1 MSTEQSGIGPQ
12 DEPAGPGR
20 SSGAGEDAAEG
31 VSPDNGEGD
40 GAGEG
45 NDGDYAGADDGA
57 AGGSPRER
65 LRGWF
70 TGRLPSGWFTA
81 APVIQADREEITVVG
96 ALPDPET
103 APDAS
108 DAERAA
114 AAEGRMRR
122 FREET
127 RARRVEIAREA
138 EHRFRRKVSWGVT
151 CAGRTEM
158 FTTLSVPVMTRLRQ
172 AERRVLDTLVEGG
185 VARSRSD
192 ALAWCVR
199 LVGQHEDSWLGE
211 LRAALRRVEEVRSEG
226 PRT

>member
-1 MSTEQSGIGPQ
+1 MSTLQ
-12 DEPAGPGR
+12 DG
-20 SSGAGEDAAEG
+20 SAE
-31 VSPDNGEGD
+31 E
-40 GAGEG
+40 
-45 NDGDYAGADDGA
+45 AGADDSDSA
-57 AGGSPRER
+57 AGHAGRNDEGAQAGAGQDAGTSPRER

-70 TGRLPSGWFTA
+70 TGRLPAGWFTA
-81 APVIQADREEITVVG
+81 APVIKADREEITVIG
-96 ALPDPET
+96 TLPDPET
-103 APDAS
+103 SGDAS

-114 AAEGRMRR
+114 AAEGRILR

-138 EHRFRRKVSWGVT
+138 EHSFRRKVSWGVT
-151 CAGRTEM
+151 CADRTEM

-172 AERRVLDTLVEGG
+172 PERRVLDTLVEGG

-199 LVGQHEDSWLGE
+199 LVGQHEDSWLAE
-211 LRAALRRVEEVRSEG
+211 LRSALRRVEEVRSEG

>member
-1 MSTEQSGIGPQ
+1 MSTQQENPA
-12 DEPAGPGR
+12 DEPTGTGTSTGASTDDTTTAGQSEPGT
-20 SSGAGEDAAEG
+20 D
-31 VSPDNGEGD
+31 DTD
-40 GAGEG
+40 
-45 NDGDYAGADDGA
+45 DDAGA
-57 AGGSPRER
+57 SPREY

-70 TGRLPSGWFTA
+70 TGRLPAGWFTT
-81 APVIQADREEITVVG
+81 APAIDADREEITIVG
-96 ALPDPET
+96 TLPDPET
-103 APDAS
+103 EAGAS
-108 DAERAA
+108 EAERAA

-151 CAGRTEM
+151 CGGQSDM

-172 AERRVLDTLVEGG
+172 PERRVLDTLVEGG

-199 LVGQHEDSWLGE
+199 LVGQHEDSWLAE
-211 LRAALRRVEEVRSEG
+211 LRTALRRVEEVRSGG
-226 PRT
+226 PQN